1 MSCLDQMLM
10 KPVVS
15 ATRTYINPLEVV
27 SPYKPAGD
35 QPEAIKK
42 LVEGLHAGAR
52 DQVLLGVTGSGK
64 TFTMA
69 KVIEAIQKP
78 TLIMAPNKI
87 LAAQLYGEMKDFFP
101 KNAVEYFVSY
111 YDYYQPE
118 AYVARTDTFIE
129 KTATVNEQIDRM
141 RHSATRS
148 LLERR
153 DVVVVASVSCIYGL
167 GGIETYAEM
176 TLSLHKEQLISMPEI
191 TKVLTAMQYHRNDMN
206 FTRGTFRMRGDIL
219 DIFPS
224 HFDDTAW
231 RVRFFGDE
239 IESIEEIDALSGKK
253 HLSMERITVF
263 PNSHYVTPQP
273 TMQRAIKAIRKDLG
287 IRLKEYQDAGKI
299 LEFERLKQRT
309 EYDLEAMVATGTC
322 AGIENYSRYLTG
334 KNPGEP
340 PPTLFEYLSHDAL
353 LIMDESHIAVPQIRA
368 MYRGDQARKGV
379 LVEHGFR
386 LPSAKDNRPLQFEE
400 WDAMRPDT
408 VYVSATPAPYELEVS
423 QGRIVEQVVR
433 PTGLVDPI
441 CIIKPCTDQIDDLIH
456 ECRATIAKGFRILAT
471 TLTKKMAEA
480 LTDYLKELG
489 IKVRYLHSE
498 IETLERIE
506 ILQDLRRGEF
516 DVLVG
521 INLLRE
527 GLDLPEVG
535 LVAILDADKAGFLRS
550 TSALIQTIGRA
561 ARNVEGYVILYADKM
576 TIALEEA
583 LGETERRRNKQIAHN
598 KALGITPATIIKD
611 IRAGLTDMRQKKQDD
626 KSMNMF
632 TNENNV
638 EKLRKLMN
646 RAAEKLDFET
656 AVQLRDRIKELE
668 LAKI

>member
-1 MSCLDQMLM
+1 MQPIISSEKTHVHPLQ
-10 KPVVS
+10 VVS
-15 ATRTYINPLEVV
+15 SYT
-27 SPYKPAGD
+27 PAGD
-35 QPEAIKK
+35 QPAAIQK
-42 LVEGLHAGAR
+42 LIEGLNNNVH

-69 KVIEAIQKP
+69 KVIESIQKP

-101 KNAVEYFVSY
+101 HNAVEYFVSY

-118 AYVARTDTFIE
+118 AYVPRTDTFIE
-129 KTATVNEQIDRM
+129 KTATINEQIDRM

-153 DVVVVASVSCIYGL
+153 DVIVVASVSCIYGL
-167 GGIETYAEM
+167 GGIETYAKM
-176 TLSLHKEQLISMPEI
+176 TLTLHQEQLISIPEI
-191 TKVLTAMQYHRNDMN
+191 TKTLTAMQYYRNDMN
-206 FTRGTFRMRGDIL
+206 FTRGTFRMRGDVL
-219 DIFPS
+219 DVFPS
-224 HFDDTAW
+224 HYDDSAW
-231 RVRFFGDE
+231 RIRFFGDE

-273 TMQRAIKAIRKDLG
+273 TMQKAIKEIRKDLG
-287 IRLKEYQDAGKI
+287 IRLKEYQETGKL

-309 EYDLEAMVATGTC
+309 EYDLETMVATGTC

-334 KNPGEP
+334 KKQGEP

-353 LIMDESHIAVPQIRA
+353 LILDESHIAIPQIRA

-386 LPSAKDNRPLQFEE
+386 LPSAADNRPLRFEE
-400 WDAMRPDT
+400 WDRMRPQT
-408 VYVSATPAPYELEVS
+408 VYVSATPTSYELEIS
-423 QGRIVEQVVR
+423 QDHIVEQVVR
-433 PTGLVDPI
+433 PTGLVDPL
-441 CIIKPCTDQIDDLIH
+441 CVVKPCTDQIDDFIH
-456 ECRATIAKGFRILAT
+456 ECRTTITKGFRILVT

-489 IKVRYLHSE
+489 IKVRYLHSDV
-498 IETLERIE
+498 ETLERIE
-506 ILQDLRRGEF
+506 IIQDLRRGEV

-550 TSALIQTIGRA
+550 ESALIQTIGRA
-561 ARNVEGYVILYADKM
+561 ARNIEGYVILYADRM
-576 TIALEEA
+576 TTALEAA
-583 LGETERRRNKQIAHN
+583 LGETDRRRNKQIAYN
-598 KALGITPATIIKD
+598 KVHGITPTTVLKD
-611 IRAGLTDMRQKKQDD
+611 IRAGLTDIRQKKFDD
-626 KSMNMF
+626 KSLNMF
-632 TNENNV
+632 SNENNI
-638 EKLRKLMN
+638 EKLKKLMH